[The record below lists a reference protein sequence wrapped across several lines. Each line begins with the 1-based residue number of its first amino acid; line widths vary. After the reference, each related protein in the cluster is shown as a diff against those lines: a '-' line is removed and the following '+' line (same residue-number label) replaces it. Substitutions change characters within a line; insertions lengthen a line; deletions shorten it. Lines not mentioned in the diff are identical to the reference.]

1 MNISQG
7 FDHIQGIVQKMMID
21 LCLQNLDV
29 HLLFIQTALVVL
41 LQTLGQ
47 AAVQAVKAMYNLLQF
62 LVGYSTLHG
71 YVAVIGGIPGI
82 DFFAELPDGAGQT
95 SGQ

>member
-47 AAVQAVKAMYNLLQF
+47 AAVQAVKAMYYLLQF

-82 DFFAELPDGAGQT
+82 DFFAELSDGAGQT